1 MGILWADKTMSE
13 KKLELDFNTFVEQMS
28 RLIDLKLRDEYRA
41 GVTENLERI
50 YTQAKL
56 VNEFELPENMEVFGK
71 FEP

>member
-1 MGILWADKTMSE
+1 MSE

-56 VNEFELPENMEVFGK
+56 VNEFELPENMEIFGK